1 MSALD
6 RYLDDLDSN
15 VDGDTL
21 LTRFL
26 EYTTDQGLE
35 LYAAQ
40 EEAIMEL
47 FVGNNV
53 ILNTPTGSGKSL
65 VALAA
70 HFRSV
75 ALGERSFYTAPIKAL
90 VSEKFFDL
98 CRVLGPHRVG
108 MMTGDATVNR
118 DAPVICCTA
127 EILANLA
134 LREGERADVDGVVM
148 DEFHYY
154 ADRDRGVA
162 WQIPLLTLPKARF
175 LLMSA
180 TLGETKKFEDAL
192 TELTGTPATLVKS
205 EERPVPL
212 DFSYSEET
220 LQNAVVELIE
230 EGKAPI
236 YVVHFAQRAAT
247 EQAQSFMSIDFLSKD
262 EKRSIKEELRDT
274 RFDTPFGKELKKFL
288 HHGVGVHHAGMLPR
302 YRRLVERLAQEGK
315 LRIICG
321 TDTLGVGVNVPIRT
335 VLFTKLCKYDG
346 ENTKV
351 LTVRDFKQ
359 IAGRAGRRGFDTL
372 GSVVAQA
379 PEHAIENKKL
389 RAKAGDDPKKL
400 RKIKMRQPPDR
411 GYAHW
416 DADTFVRLQDS
427 PPEPLRSRFRV
438 SNAMVLNLFER
449 EDNGCLA
456 LRSLIRASHESTK
469 AKYRHGREA
478 IAMIRSLR
486 DADVIE
492 LGGDGPR
499 VNEDFQSDFSL
510 NQALSLYVVE
520 AVDVLDTEDAAY
532 PLDVL
537 TLVEATLE
545 DPWAVLYRQ
554 TDTLKSR
561 ALASMKAEGMEYDER
576 MAELDK
582 IEYPKP
588 NAEFLYGTYEVFAER
603 HPWVGGDV
611 LRPKSIARDMY
622 ELGMSFV
629 EYVKE
634 YGLQRSE
641 GVLLRY
647 LTDAYKGFVQTVP
660 ESAKTEEL
668 YDVSDWLGLVVRSV
682 DAEPARRMGATT
694 VARGRRARS
703 DRTQRRRSGRHH
715 QRRAR
720 LHDHGAQLGLEGR
733 PSSRLQ
739 AVRSRG
745 RSAFRGRR
753 EERVVR
759 RAIRRGAR
767 ALLVR
772 IRRHRHRSGSPK
784 RWPTPNRPRRPRV
797 AGDPDSA
804 RSVGRPK
811 LAPALDREPRGEPA
825 SGATCDHADLRE
837 RLERLVVLE
846 RRFGEKL
853 LNILRQTDRLLVDA
867 ERPAK
872 LRGDEVADHRPPI
885 LDRQRLLATA
895 VGAAFYQGV
904 HRQACLLGE
913 ADDAAARPAD
923 QANVARPEV
932 AHVLDEHE
940 PSRRGGLLERV
951 DGSLRFDDAVRGSG
965 QPKRRR
971 VGELGRAVARDAR

>member
-1 MSALD
+1 MSGLD
-6 RYLDDLDSN
+6 HYLDDLDER

-26 EYTTDQGLE
+26 AYAKDQGLT
-35 LYAAQ
+35 LYPAQ
-40 EEAIMEL
+40 EEAVMEL

-98 CRVLGPHRVG
+98 CRVLGPRRVG

-134 LREGERADVDGVVM
+134 LREGERAKVDGVVM
-148 DEFHYY
+148 DEFHFY

-162 WQIPLLTLPKARF
+162 WQTPLLCLPQARF

-180 TLGETKKFEDAL
+180 TLGETRVFEEAL
-192 TELTGTPATLVKS
+192 TDLTGVPTVLVTS
-205 EERPVPL
+205 SERPVPL

-220 LQNAVVELIE
+220 LQNTVVELLE
-230 EGKAPI
+230 ADKAPI
-236 YVVHFAQRAAT
+236 YVVHFSQRAAT
-247 EQAQSFMSIDFLSKD
+247 EQAQSFMSIDFLTKD
-262 EKRSIKEELRDT
+262 DKVAIKEELRET

-346 ENTKV
+346 EKTKV

-389 RAKAGDDPKKL
+389 RAKATGDPKKL
-400 RKIKMRQPPDR
+400 RKLKMRQPPER

-416 DADTFVRLQDS
+416 DAETFARLQES
-427 PPEPLRSRFRV
+427 QPERLTSQFRV
-438 SNAMVLNLFER
+438 SNAMILNLFER
-449 EDNGCLA
+449 VDDGCRA
-456 LRSLIRASHESTK
+456 LRKLIRSSHEGPS
-469 AKYRHGREA
+469 AKRQHARNA
-478 IAMIRSLR
+478 ISMIRSLR
-486 DADVIE
+486 DAGVVE
-492 LGGDGPR
+492 LGPGRPR
-499 VNEDFQSDFSL
+499 VNEDFQLDFSL

-520 AVDVLDTEDAAY
+520 AVDVLDREDAGY

-545 DPWAVLYRQ
+545 DPSAVLYGQ
-554 TDTLKSR
+554 TDALKSR
-561 ALASMKAEGMEYDER
+561 AIAQMKAEGMEYDER

-588 NAEFLYGTYEVFAER
+588 NAEFLYATYEVFSER
-603 HPWVGGDV
+603 HPWVGNDV

-629 EYVKE
+629 EYIKE

-660 ESAKTEEL
+660 ESAKTDEL
-668 YDVSDWLGLVVRSV
+668 YDVSDWLGLTVRSV
-682 DAEPARRMGATT
+682 DASLLDEWEQLQSPREDGVAPVERDDDEAVDITRDERGFTT
-694 VARGRRARS
+694 MVRNAVWKIVRFLAFKQYDRAAEALS
-703 DRTQRRRSGRHH
+703 
-715 QRRAR
+715 
-720 LHDHGAQLGLEGR
+720 EG
-733 PSSRLQ
+733 SE
-739 AVRSRG
+739 G
-745 RSAFRGRR
+745 N
-753 EERVVR
+753 E
-759 RAIRRGAR
+759 
-767 ALLVR
+767 
-772 IRRHRHRSGSPK
+772 
-784 RWPTPNRPRRPRV
+784 W
-797 AGDPDSA
+797 
-804 RSVGRPK
+804 
-811 LAPALDREPRGEPA
+811 
-825 SGATCDHADLRE
+825 
-837 RLERLVVLE
+837 
-846 RRFGEKL
+846 
-853 LNILRQTDRLLVDA
+853 DA
-867 ERPAK
+867 ERLSNALTRYWAEYDAIQIGPDARNSAQLK
-872 LRGDEVADHRPPI
+872 IERSESEWTLTQI
-885 LDRQRLLATA
+885 LLD
-895 VGAAFYQGV
+895 
-904 HRQACLLGE
+904 
-913 ADDAAARPAD
+913 P
-923 QANVARPEV
+923 
-932 AHVLDEHE
+932 DEH
-940 PSRRGGLLERV
+940 RGWHMRIRV
-951 DGSLRFDDAVRGSG
+951 DL
-965 QPKRRR
+965 
-971 VGELGRAVARDAR
+971 VASRSAGVPVIALLSIGD

>member
-1 MSALD
+1 MSGLD
-6 RYLDDLDSN
+6 RYLDDLGAT

-26 EYTTDQGLE
+26 DYASDRGLE

-40 EEAIMEL
+40 EEAIMEI

-98 CRVLGPHRVG
+98 CRALGPERVG
-108 MMTGDATVNR
+108 MMTGDAAVNR

-127 EILANLA
+127 EILANIA
-134 LREGERADVDGVVM
+134 LREGERAAVDGIVM

-162 WQIPLLTLPKARF
+162 WQVPLLTLPRARF

-180 TLGETKKFEDAL
+180 TLGDTRRFEDAL
-192 TELTGTPATLVKS
+192 TELTGAPTTLVQS

-220 LQNAVVELIE
+220 LQTAVVHLIE
-230 EGKAPI
+230 EEKAPV

-262 EKRSIKEELRDT
+262 EKRALKTELSGT
-274 RFDTPFGKELKKFL
+274 RFDTPFGKELRKFL
-288 HHGVGVHHAGMLPR
+288 HHGIGVHHAGMLPR

-351 LTVRDFKQ
+351 LSVRDFKQ

-379 PEHAIENKKL
+379 PEHVIENNKL
-389 RAKAGDDPKKL
+389 RAKAGDDAKKL
-400 RKIKMRQPPDR
+400 RKLKLRQPPER

-416 DADTFVRLQDS
+416 DADTFRRLRES
-427 PPEPLRSRFRV
+427 PPEPLGSRFRV
-438 SNAMVLNLFER
+438 SNAMILNLFER
-449 EDNGCLA
+449 EEDGCLA
-456 LRSLIRASHESTK
+456 LRKLIRDSHEGPK
-469 AKYRHGREA
+469 AKRRHGREA
-478 IAMIRSLR
+478 ISMIRSLR
-486 DADVIE
+486 DAGVVE
-492 LGGDGPR
+492 LVPGGPR
-499 VNEDFQSDFSL
+499 VHEDFQSDFSL

-520 AVDVLDTEDAAY
+520 AVEVLDREDPTY

-561 ALASMKAEGMEYDER
+561 ALAAMKAEGMEYEER

-582 IEYPKP
+582 IEHPKP
-588 NAEFLYGTYEVFAER
+588 NADFLYGTYEVFAER
-603 HPWVGGDV
+603 HPWVGSDV

-660 ESAKTEEL
+660 ETAKTDEL
-668 YDVSDWLGLVVRSV
+668 YDVSDWLGLTVRSV
-682 DAEPARRMGATT
+682 DASLLDEWEALQSPEDEVIVPVEREPDET
-694 VARGRRARS
+694 VDITRDERGFTAMVRN
-703 DRTQRRRSGRHH
+703 
-715 QRRAR
+715 
-720 LHDHGAQLGLEGR
+720 
-733 PSSRLQ
+733 
-739 AVRSRG
+739 AVWK
-745 RSAFRGRR
+745 
-753 EERVVR
+753 VVR
-759 RAIRRGAR
+759 YLAFKQYDRAAE
-767 ALLVR
+767 ALAEA
-772 IRRHRHRSGSPK
+772 HERSY
-784 RWPTPNRPRRPRV
+784 W
-797 AGDPDSA
+797 SA
-804 RSVGRPK
+804 
-811 LAPALDREPRGEPA
+811 
-825 SGATCDHADLRE
+825 E
-837 RLERLVVLE
+837 RLEEAMAPYWAEYDAIDIGPDARSAAQLKIE
-846 RRFGEKL
+846 RG
-853 LNILRQTDRLLVDA
+853 A
-867 ERPAK
+867 ETWRITQI
-872 LRGDEVADHRPPI
+872 I
-885 LDRQRLLATA
+885 LDPNADRSWHMQLEVDLEASRSASQPVLTLKS
-895 VGAAFYQGV
+895 
-904 HRQACLLGE
+904 LG
-913 ADDAAARPAD
+913 D
-923 QANVARPEV
+923 
-932 AHVLDEHE
+932 
-940 PSRRGGLLERV
+940 
-951 DGSLRFDDAVRGSG
+951 
-965 QPKRRR
+965 
-971 VGELGRAVARDAR
+971 

>member
-1 MSALD
+1 MSPLGWV
-6 RYLDDLDSN
+6 LDDLDEQ

-21 LTRFL
+21 LERFL
-26 EYTTDQGLE
+26 DYTSDRGLE
-35 LYAAQ
+35 LYTAQ

-98 CRVLGPHRVG
+98 CRVLGAERVG

-127 EILANLA
+127 EILSNLA
-134 LREGERADVDGVVM
+134 LREGSHADVQGVVM

-154 ADRDRGVA
+154 ADRDRGIA
-162 WQIPLLTLPKARF
+162 WQIPLLTLPQARF

-180 TLGETKKFEDAL
+180 TLGETKAFENAL
-192 TELTGTPATLVKS
+192 TRLTGVSTTLVRS
-205 EERPVPL
+205 DERPVPL
-212 DFSYSEET
+212 DFTYSEET
-220 LQNAVVELIE
+220 LQHAVLDLIE
-230 EGKAPI
+230 EGKAPV

-247 EQAQSFMSIDFLSKD
+247 EQAQSFMSIDFLTKD
-262 EKRSIKEELRDT
+262 EKRVLKDELGGV

-288 HHGVGVHHAGMLPR
+288 HHGLGVHHAGMLPR

-346 ENTKV
+346 EKTKV

-359 IAGRAGRRGFDTL
+359 IAGRAGRRGYDSR

-379 PEHAIENKKL
+379 PEHVIENKKL
-389 RAKAGDDPKKL
+389 RMKAGDDPKKL
-400 RKIKMRQPPDR
+400 RKLKLRQAPER

-416 DADTFVRLQDS
+416 DEETFERLKAS
-427 PPEPLRSRFRV
+427 SPEPLPSSFRV
-438 SNAMVLNLFER
+438 SNALVLNLFER
-449 EDNGCLA
+449 EEDGCQA
-456 LRSLIRASHESTK
+456 LRALIRESHESRK
-469 AKYRHGREA
+469 AKYRHARDA
-478 IAMIRSLR
+478 IARIRSLR
-486 DADVIE
+486 DAGVVE
-492 LGGDGPR
+492 LDGNGPR

-520 AVDVLDTEDAAY
+520 AVEVLDPDDSAY

-554 TDTLKSR
+554 TDTLKGR
-561 ALASMKAEGMEYDER
+561 AVAAMKAEGLDYDER

-582 IEYPKP
+582 IEHPKP

-603 HPWVGGDV
+603 HPWVGSDV
-611 LRPKSIARDMY
+611 LRPKSIARDMF

-660 ESAKTEEL
+660 EAAKTDEL

-682 DAEPARRMGATT
+682 DASLLDEWEQLQSRPTKLSTHAN
-694 VARGRRARS
+694 ARS
-703 DRTQRRRSGRHH
+703 TTRWTSRKTHEGSPRWCATRSG
-715 QRRAR
+715 
-720 LHDHGAQLGLEGR
+720 
-733 PSSRLQ
+733 
-739 AVRSRG
+739 
-745 RSAFRGRR
+745 
-753 EERVVR
+753 
-759 RAIRRGAR
+759 
-767 ALLVR
+767 
-772 IRRHRHRSGSPK
+772 
-784 RWPTPNRPRRPRV
+784 
-797 AGDPDSA
+797 
-804 RSVGRPK
+804 
-811 LAPALDREPRGEPA
+811 A
-825 SGATCDHADLRE
+825 S
-837 RLERLVVLE
+837 
-846 RRFGEKL
+846 F
-853 LNILRQTDRLLVDA
+853 
-867 ERPAK
+867 
-872 LRGDEVADHRPPI
+872 
-885 LDRQRLLATA
+885 
-895 VGAAFYQGV
+895 
-904 HRQACLLGE
+904 
-913 ADDAAARPAD
+913 
-923 QANVARPEV
+923 
-932 AHVLDEHE
+932 
-940 PSRRGGLLERV
+940 
-951 DGSLRFDDAVRGSG
+951 GSLRSNTTSAPPR
-965 QPKRRR
+965 P
-971 VGELGRAVARDAR
+971 

>member
-6 RYLDDLDSN
+6 RYLDDLDQN

-26 EYTTDQGLE
+26 EYTGDQGLE
-35 LYAAQ
+35 LYPAQ
-40 EEAIMEL
+40 EEAVMEL

-53 ILNTPTGSGKSL
+53 VLNTPTGSGKSL

-70 HFRSV
+70 HFRSI

-98 CRVLGPHRVG
+98 CRVLGPQRVG

-118 DAPVICCTA
+118 EAPVICCTA

-134 LREGERADVDGVVM
+134 LREGKRAEVDGVVM

-162 WQIPLLTLPKARF
+162 WQIPLLTLPQARF

-180 TLGETKKFEDAL
+180 TLGETRVFEEAISD
-192 TELTGTPATLVKS
+192 LTGVPATLVKS
-205 EERPVPL
+205 TDRPVPL
-212 DFSYSEET
+212 DFSYSEES
-220 LQNAVVELIE
+220 LHNAVLTLLED
-230 EGKAPI
+230 GKAPI

-262 EKRSIKEELRDT
+262 EKKAVKEELSGT

-288 HHGVGVHHAGMLPR
+288 HHGIGVHHAGMLPR

-389 RAKAGDDPKKL
+389 RAKAGGDAKKL
-400 RKIKMRQPPDR
+400 RKLKTRQPPER

-416 DADTFVRLQDS
+416 DADTFTRLQDS
-427 PPEPLRSRFRV
+427 PPEPLISRFRV
-438 SNAMVLNLFER
+438 SSAMILNLFER

-456 LRSLIRASHESTK
+456 LRKLIRSSHEGPG
-469 AKYRHGREA
+469 AKRQHARSA

-486 DADVIE
+486 DAGVVEFGSDR
-492 LGGDGPR
+492 PR
-499 VNEDFQSDFSL
+499 VHEDFQSDFSL

-520 AVDVLDTEDAAY
+520 AVEVLDPDDAAY

-554 TDTLKSR
+554 TDALKSR
-561 ALASMKAEGMEYDER
+561 ALAAMKAEGMEYDER
-576 MAELDK
+576 MAELEK
-582 IEYPKP
+582 IDYPKP
-588 NAEFLYGTYEVFAER
+588 NAEFLYGTYEVFSER
-603 HPWVGGDV
+603 HPWVGNDV

-660 ESAKTEEL
+660 ESAKTDEL
-668 YDVSDWLGLVVRSV
+668 YDVSDWLGLTVRSV
-682 DAEPARRMGATT
+682 DASLLDEWEQLQSPGEDLVAPSEHDDDQTVDITKDVRGFTTMVRNAVWKIVRFLAFKQYDRAAEALSEVAEDNDWNADRFAEALRRYWAEYDAIQIGPD
-694 VARGRRARS
+694 ARS
-703 DRTQRRRSGRHH
+703 S
-715 QRRAR
+715 
-720 LHDHGAQLGLEGR
+720 AQLKIE
-733 PSSRLQ
+733 
-739 AVRSRG
+739 
-745 RSAFRGRR
+745 RR
-753 EERVVR
+753 DDEWDLTQ
-759 RAIRRGAR
+759 I
-767 ALLVR
+767 LL
-772 IRRHRHRSGSPK
+772 
-784 RWPTPNRPRRPRV
+784 
-797 AGDPDSA
+797 DPD
-804 RSVGRPK
+804 
-811 LAPALDREPRGEPA
+811 
-825 SGATCDHADLRE
+825 
-837 RLERLVVLE
+837 
-846 RRFGEKL
+846 
-853 LNILRQTDRLLVDA
+853 
-867 ERPAK
+867 
-872 LRGDEVADHRPPI
+872 DHRGWHMQFKI
-885 LDRQRLLATA
+885 DLLASRNA
-895 VGAAFYQGV
+895 SA
-904 HRQACLLGE
+904 
-913 ADDAAARPAD
+913 P
-923 QANVARPEV
+923 
-932 AHVLDEHE
+932 VLKLQLITD
-940 PSRRGGLLERV
+940 
-951 DGSLRFDDAVRGSG
+951 
-965 QPKRRR
+965 
-971 VGELGRAVARDAR
+971 

>member
-6 RYLDDLDSN
+6 RYLDDLDES

-26 EYTTDQGLE
+26 DYTSDQGLE
-35 LYAAQ
+35 LYPAQ
-40 EEAIMEL
+40 EEAVMEL

-70 HFRSV
+70 HFRSI

-98 CRVLGPHRVG
+98 CRVLGPQRVG

-134 LREGERADVDGVVM
+134 LREGDRAEVDGVVM

-162 WQIPLLTLPKARF
+162 WQTPLLTLPQARF

-180 TLGETKKFEDAL
+180 TLGETRVFEEAI
-192 TELTGTPATLVKS
+192 TELTGVPTMLVKS
-205 EERPVPL
+205 TDRPVPL
-212 DFSYSEET
+212 DFSYSEEN
-220 LQNAVVELIE
+220 LQNAVVGLLED
-230 EGKAPI
+230 GKAPI

-247 EQAQSFMSIDFLSKD
+247 EQAQSFMSIDFLSKE
-262 EKRSIKEELRDT
+262 EKGAVKAELSTT

-288 HHGVGVHHAGMLPR
+288 HHGIGVHHAGMLPR

-359 IAGRAGRRGFDTL
+359 IAGRAGRRGFDTH

-379 PEHAIENKKL
+379 PEHAIENNKL
-389 RAKAGDDPKKL
+389 RAKAAGDPKKL
-400 RKIKMRQPPDR
+400 RKIKTRQPPER
-411 GYAHW
+411 GYVHW
-416 DADTFVRLQDS
+416 DADTFTRLQES
-427 PPEPLRSRFRV
+427 QPEPLVSRFRV
-438 SNAMVLNLFER
+438 SNAMILNLFER

-456 LRSLIRASHESTK
+456 LRKLIRSSHEGPT
-469 AKYRHGREA
+469 AKRQHARHA

-486 DADVIE
+486 DAGVIE
-492 LGGDGPR
+492 LGPDGAR
-499 VNEDFQSDFSL
+499 VNEAFQSDFSL

-520 AVDVLDTEDAAY
+520 AVDVLDPEDAAY

-545 DPWAVLYRQ
+545 QPWAVLYGQ
-554 TDTLKSR
+554 TNTLKSR
-561 ALASMKAEGMEYDER
+561 AVAAMKAEGMDYDER
-576 MAELDK
+576 MAELEK
-582 IEYPKP
+582 IDYPKP
-588 NAEFLYGTYEVFAER
+588 NAEFLYGTYDLFSER
-603 HPWVGGDV
+603 HPWVGNDV

-622 ELGMSFV
+622 ELGMNFV

-660 ESAKTEEL
+660 ESAKTDEL
-668 YDVSDWLGLVVRSV
+668 YDVSDWLGLTVRSV
-682 DAEPARRMGATT
+682 DASLLDEWEQLQAPDDDVVVPVERHDDETVDITKDVRGFTTMVRNAVWKVVRFVAFKQYDRAAEALSEASEANEWDYARFKEALAPYWAEYDAIQIGPD
-694 VARGRRARS
+694 ARS
-703 DRTQRRRSGRHH
+703 S
-715 QRRAR
+715 
-720 LHDHGAQLGLEGR
+720 AQLQIE
-733 PSSRLQ
+733 Q
-739 AVRSRG
+739 
-745 RSAFRGRR
+745 R
-753 EERVVR
+753 ESEWTLTQT
-759 RAIRRGAR
+759 
-767 ALLVR
+767 LLDPEN
-772 IRRHRHRSGSPK
+772 HRSWQMKFQIDLEAS
-784 RWPTPNRPRRPRV
+784 RN
-797 AGDPDSA
+797 AGVP
-804 RSVGRPK
+804 VIT
-811 LAPALDREPRGEPA
+811 L
-825 SGATCDHADLRE
+825 
-837 RLERLVVLE
+837 
-846 RRFGEKL
+846 
-853 LNILRQTDRLLVDA
+853 QTI
-867 ERPAK
+867 
-872 LRGDEVADHRPPI
+872 G
-885 LDRQRLLATA
+885 
-895 VGAAFYQGV
+895 
-904 HRQACLLGE
+904 
-913 ADDAAARPAD
+913 
-923 QANVARPEV
+923 N
-932 AHVLDEHE
+932 
-940 PSRRGGLLERV
+940 
-951 DGSLRFDDAVRGSG
+951 
-965 QPKRRR
+965 
-971 VGELGRAVARDAR
+971 

>member
-1 MSALD
+1 MSTLG
-6 RYLDDLDSN
+6 RYLDELGEK

-26 EYTTDQGLE
+26 EYVSDQGLE
-35 LYAAQ
+35 LYPAQ
-40 EEAIMEL
+40 EEAVMEL

-70 HFRSV
+70 HFRSI

-98 CRVLGPHRVG
+98 CRVLGPKRVG

-134 LREGERADVDGVVM
+134 LREGERAEVDGVVM

-162 WQIPLLTLPKARF
+162 WQIPLLTLPQARF

-180 TLGETKKFEDAL
+180 TLGETQMFEEAL
-192 TELTGTPATLVKS
+192 TELTGVSTTLVKS
-205 EERPVPL
+205 TDRPVPL
-212 DFSYSEET
+212 DFSYSEDT
-220 LQNAVVELIE
+220 LQATVLELLE
-230 EGKAPI
+230 AEKAPI
-236 YVVHFAQRAAT
+236 YIVHFAQRAAT

-262 EKRSIKEELRDT
+262 EKSDLKAELSGT

-288 HHGVGVHHAGMLPR
+288 HHGIGVHHAGMLPR

-346 ENTKV
+346 EKTKV

-389 RAKAGDDPKKL
+389 RAKAGGDPKKL
-400 RKIKMRQPPDR
+400 RKLKMRQPPER

-416 DADTFVRLQDS
+416 DAETFTRLQES
-427 PPEPLRSRFRV
+427 PPEPLRSRFQV
-438 SNAMVLNLFER
+438 SNAMILNLFER
-449 EDNGCLA
+449 EDDGCLA
-456 LRSLIRASHESTK
+456 LRKLIRSSHEGPT
-469 AKYRHGREA
+469 AKRNHARQA

-486 DADVIE
+486 DAGVIS
-492 LGGDGPR
+492 LDADGPR

-520 AVDVLDTEDAAY
+520 AVDVLEPEDAAY

-545 DPWAVLYRQ
+545 DPHAVLYHQ

-561 ALASMKAEGMEYDER
+561 AISAMKAEGMEYEER

-588 NAEFLYGTYEVFAER
+588 NAEFLYATYEIFSER

-660 ESAKTEEL
+660 ESAKTDEL
-668 YDVSDWLGLVVRSV
+668 YDVSDWLGLTVRSV
-682 DAEPARRMGATT
+682 DASLLDEWEQLQAPDEAALEAAQQEPDEPVDVTKDQRGFTT
-694 VARGRRARS
+694 MVRNAVWKIVRFIAFKQYERAAEALSEASESSEWTAERFAEALAPYWSEYDAIQIGPDARS
-703 DRTQRRRSGRHH
+703 SAQVQIERSDAEWKITQ
-715 QRRAR
+715 
-720 LHDHGAQLGLEGR
+720 
-733 PSSRLQ
+733 
-739 AVRSRG
+739 
-745 RSAFRGRR
+745 
-753 EERVVR
+753 
-759 RAIRRGAR
+759 I
-767 ALLVR
+767 LLDPDE
-772 IRRHRHRSGSPK
+772 HRSWHM
-784 RWPTPNRPRRPRV
+784 RFRV
-797 AGDPDSA
+797 D
-804 RSVGRPK
+804 
-811 LAPALDREPRGEPA
+811 LAASRE
-825 SGATCDHADLRE
+825 
-837 RLERLVVLE
+837 
-846 RRFGEKL
+846 
-853 LNILRQTDRLLVDA
+853 
-867 ERPAK
+867 
-872 LRGDEVADHRPPI
+872 
-885 LDRQRLLATA
+885 
-895 VGAAFYQGV
+895 
-904 HRQACLLGE
+904 
-913 ADDAAARPAD
+913 AAAP
-923 QANVARPEV
+923 
-932 AHVLDEHE
+932 VLT
-940 PSRRGGLLERV
+940 LEYI
-951 DGSLRFDDAVRGSG
+951 GT
-965 QPKRRR
+965 
-971 VGELGRAVARDAR
+971 

>member
-1 MSALD
+1 MEDVLD
-6 RYLDDLDSN
+6 RYLDDLGSE
-15 VDGDTL
+15 VDGDVL
-21 LTRFL
+21 LERFL
-26 EYTTDQGLE
+26 EYTSDQGLD

-98 CRVLGPHRVG
+98 CRVLGAERVG

-127 EILANLA
+127 EILSNLA
-134 LREGERADVDGVVM
+134 LREGDRADVQSVVM

-154 ADRDRGVA
+154 ADRDRGIA
-162 WQIPLLTLPKARF
+162 WQIPLLTLPQARF

-180 TLGETKKFEDAL
+180 TLGETQPFEDAV
-192 TELTGTPATLVKS
+192 TQLTGVTTTLVKS
-205 EERPVPL
+205 DERPVPL
-212 DFSYSEET
+212 DFAYSEET
-220 LQNAVVELIE
+220 LQHAVLDLIE

-247 EQAQSFMSIDFLSKD
+247 EQAQSFMSIDFLSKE
-262 EKRSIKEELRDT
+262 EKRAIKDELSGV

-288 HHGVGVHHAGMLPR
+288 HHGLGVHHAGMLPR
-302 YRRLVERLAQEGK
+302 YRRLVERLAQDGK
-315 LRIICG
+315 LQIICG

-346 ENTKV
+346 EQTKV

-379 PEHAIENKKL
+379 PEHVIENKKL
-389 RAKAGDDPKKL
+389 RMKAGDDPKKL
-400 RKIKMRQPPDR
+400 RKLKMRQPPER

-416 DADTFVRLQDS
+416 DEETFNRLQAS
-427 PPEPLRSRFRV
+427 PPERLQSSFGV
-438 SNAMVLNLFER
+438 SNALVLNLFER
-449 EDNGCLA
+449 EDDGCRA
-456 LRSLIRASHESTK
+456 LRTLIRDSHESRK
-469 AKYRHGREA
+469 AKYKHAREA
-478 IAMIRSLR
+478 ISRIRSLR
-486 DADVIE
+486 DAGVIE
-492 LGGDGPR
+492 LDGDGPR

-510 NQALSLYVVE
+510 NHALSLYVVE
-520 AVDVLDTEDAAY
+520 AVDVLDREDAAY

-554 TDTLKSR
+554 TDTLKGR
-561 ALASMKAEGMEYDER
+561 AVAAMKAEGLDYDER
-576 MAELDK
+576 MAELEK

-603 HPWVGGDV
+603 HPWVGADV

-660 ESAKTEEL
+660 EAAKTDTL

-682 DAEPARRMGATT
+682 DASLLDEWE
-694 VARGRRARS
+694 
-703 DRTQRRRSGRHH
+703 Q
-715 QRRAR
+715 
-720 LHDHGAQLGLEGR
+720 
-733 PSSRLQ
+733 LQ
-739 AVRSRG
+739 APED
-745 RSAFRGRR
+745 A
-753 EERVVR
+753 
-759 RAIRRGAR
+759 
-767 ALLVR
+767 ALE
-772 IRRHRHRSGSPK
+772 I
-784 RWPTPNRPRRPRV
+784 
-797 AGDPDSA
+797 
-804 RSVGRPK
+804 
-811 LAPALDREPRGEPA
+811 
-825 SGATCDHADLRE
+825 
-837 RLERLVVLE
+837 
-846 RRFGEKL
+846 
-853 LNILRQTDRLLVDA
+853 A
-867 ERPAK
+867 ERPADEPVDVTK
-872 LRGDEVADHRPPI
+872 DERGFTTMVRNAMWRVVRQ
-885 LDRQRLLATA
+885 LAFKQYDR
-895 VGAAFYQGV
+895 
-904 HRQACLLGE
+904 
-913 ADDAAARPAD
+913 AAAALSESGDDSWSAERLSETLAPYWAEYD
-923 QANVARPEV
+923 ALDIGPDARSAAQVQIERGSETWTARQILLDPEG
-932 AHVLDEHE
+932 H
-940 PSRRGGLLERV
+940 RGFR
-951 DGSLRFDDAVRGSG
+951 LRFEVDLAAS
-965 QPKRRR
+965 
-971 VGELGRAVARDAR
+971 RDASEPRLTLVEVER

>member
-6 RYLDDLDSN
+6 RYLDDLDED

-26 EYTTDQGLE
+26 EYTSDQGLE

-53 ILNTPTGSGKSL
+53 VLNTPTGSGKSL

-98 CRVLGPHRVG
+98 CKVLGPQRVG

-162 WQIPLLTLPKARF
+162 WQIPLLTLPRARF

-180 TLGETKKFEDAL
+180 TLGDTKKFEDAL
-192 TELTGTPATLVKS
+192 TDLTGAPTTLVKS

-220 LQNAVVELIE
+220 LQNAVVDLIE
-230 EGKAPI
+230 DGKAPI

-262 EKRSIKEELRDT
+262 EKRVIKGELSGT

-288 HHGVGVHHAGMLPR
+288 HHGIGVHHAGMLPR

-346 ENTKV
+346 EKTKV
-351 LTVRDFKQ
+351 LSVRDFKQ

-389 RAKAGDDPKKL
+389 RMKAGDDPKKL
-400 RKIKMRQPPDR
+400 RKLKMRQPPER

-416 DADTFVRLQDS
+416 DADTFTRLQES
-427 PPEPLRSRFRV
+427 PPEPLGSRFSV
-438 SNAMVLNLFER
+438 SSAMILNLFER

-456 LRSLIRASHESTK
+456 LRKLIRDSHESRK
-469 AKYRHGREA
+469 AKYRYGREA

-486 DADVIE
+486 DAGVIE
-492 LGGDGPR
+492 LDGVGPR

-520 AVDVLDTEDAAY
+520 AVEVLDPDDPAY

-554 TDTLKSR
+554 TDALKSR
-561 ALASMKAEGMEYDER
+561 ALAAMKAEGLEYDER

-588 NAEFLYGTYEVFAER
+588 NADFLYGTYEVFAER
-603 HPWVGGDV
+603 HPWVGSDV

-660 ESAKTEEL
+660 ESAKTDEL

-682 DAEPARRMGATT
+682 DASLLDEWEQLQSPEDEITELVEPKEDEAVDITKDERGFTT
-694 VARGRRARS
+694 MVRNAVWKIVRYLAFRQYDRAADALAEASAENEWTAERFAETLAPYWAEYDAIDIGPEARS
-703 DRTQRRRSGRHH
+703 ASQLQIERGPDTWQLTQ
-715 QRRAR
+715 
-720 LHDHGAQLGLEGR
+720 
-733 PSSRLQ
+733 
-739 AVRSRG
+739 
-745 RSAFRGRR
+745 
-753 EERVVR
+753 
-759 RAIRRGAR
+759 I
-767 ALLVR
+767 
-772 IRRHRHRSGSPK
+772 
-784 RWPTPNRPRRPRV
+784 
-797 AGDPDSA
+797 
-804 RSVGRPK
+804 
-811 LAPALDREPRGEPA
+811 
-825 SGATCDHADLRE
+825 
-837 RLERLVVLE
+837 
-846 RRFGEKL
+846 
-853 LNILRQTDRLLVDA
+853 
-867 ERPAK
+867 
-872 LRGDEVADHRPPI
+872 I
-885 LDRQRLLATA
+885 LDPNGDRGWHMRFTVDLDASREAAQPVLTLFRL
-895 VGAAFYQGV
+895 G
-904 HRQACLLGE
+904 
-913 ADDAAARPAD
+913 D
-923 QANVARPEV
+923 
-932 AHVLDEHE
+932 
-940 PSRRGGLLERV
+940 
-951 DGSLRFDDAVRGSG
+951 
-965 QPKRRR
+965 
-971 VGELGRAVARDAR
+971 

>member
-1 MSALD
+1 MSVLD
-6 RYLDDLDSN
+6 HYLDDLGECMDA
-15 VDGDTL
+15 DML

-26 EYTTDQGLE
+26 EYTSDQGLE
-35 LYAAQ
+35 LYPAQ
-40 EEAIMEL
+40 EEAVMEL
-47 FVGNNV
+47 FMGNNV

-98 CRVLGPHRVG
+98 CRVLGPQRVG

-127 EILANLA
+127 EILSNLA
-134 LREGERADVDGVVM
+134 LREGERAEVDGVVM

-162 WQIPLLTLPKARF
+162 WQIPLLTLPQARF

-180 TLGETKKFEDAL
+180 TLGETRVFEDAI
-192 TELTGTPATLVKS
+192 TELTGVQTTLVKS
-205 EERPVPL
+205 SDRPVPL

-220 LQNAVVELIE
+220 LHNAVVDLLEQ
-230 EGKAPI
+230 GKAPI

-262 EKRSIKEELRDT
+262 EKKAVKEELSGT

-288 HHGVGVHHAGMLPR
+288 HHGIGVHHAGMLPR

-346 ENTKV
+346 EKTKV
-351 LTVRDFKQ
+351 LSVRDFKQ

-389 RAKAGDDPKKL
+389 RAKAGGDAKKL
-400 RKIKMRQPPDR
+400 RKLKAKQAPER

-416 DADTFVRLQDS
+416 DADTFTRLQES
-427 PPEPLRSRFRV
+427 SPEPLRSQFRV
-438 SNAMVLNLFER
+438 SNAMILNLFER

-456 LRSLIRASHESTK
+456 LRKLIRSSHEGPG
-469 AKYRHGREA
+469 AKRQHARQA

-486 DADVIE
+486 DAGVIE
-492 LGGDGPR
+492 LDANGPR

-520 AVDVLDTEDAAY
+520 AVDVLDPESAAY

-561 ALASMKAEGMEYDER
+561 ALAAMKAEGMEYDER

-588 NAEFLYGTYEVFAER
+588 NAEFLYGTYEVFSEH
-603 HPWVGGDV
+603 HPWVGNDV

-647 LTDAYKGFVQTVP
+647 LTNAYKGFVQTVP
-660 ESAKTEEL
+660 ESAKTDEL
-668 YDVSDWLGLVVRSV
+668 YDLSDWLGLTVRSV
-682 DAEPARRMGATT
+682 DASLLDEWEQLQAPDEEVVVPVKRDDDLAVDITRDERGFTTMVRNAVWKVVRFLAFKQYERAAEALSEVGDGSEWNAKRFTEALAPYWEEYDAIRIGPDARSNAQLKIE
-694 VARGRRARS
+694 RRA
-703 DRTQRRRSGRHH
+703 
-715 QRRAR
+715 
-720 LHDHGAQLGLEGR
+720 
-733 PSSRLQ
+733 
-739 AVRSRG
+739 
-745 RSAFRGRR
+745 
-753 EERVVR
+753 EEWEVSQ
-759 RAIRRGAR
+759 I
-767 ALLVR
+767 LLDPDE
-772 IRRHRHRSGSPK
+772 HRSWHM
-784 RWPTPNRPRRPRV
+784 RFRIDLV
-797 AGDPDSA
+797 ASREAG
-804 RSVGRPK
+804 
-811 LAPALDREPRGEPA
+811 LPAL
-825 SGATCDHADLRE
+825 T
-837 RLERLVVLE
+837 LES
-846 RRFGEKL
+846 
-853 LNILRQTDRLLVDA
+853 I
-867 ERPAK
+867 
-872 LRGDEVADHRPPI
+872 
-885 LDRQRLLATA
+885 
-895 VGAAFYQGV
+895 
-904 HRQACLLGE
+904 
-913 ADDAAARPAD
+913 
-923 QANVARPEV
+923 
-932 AHVLDEHE
+932 
-940 PSRRGGLLERV
+940 S
-951 DGSLRFDDAVRGSG
+951 S
-965 QPKRRR
+965 
-971 VGELGRAVARDAR
+971 

>member
-6 RYLDDLDSN
+6 RYLDDLAGS

-26 EYTTDQGLE
+26 DYTRDQGLE
-35 LYAAQ
+35 LYPAQ

-98 CRVLGPHRVG
+98 CRVLGPQRVG

-154 ADRDRGVA
+154 SDRDRGVA
-162 WQIPLLTLPKARF
+162 WQIPLLTLGRARF

-180 TLGETKKFEDAL
+180 TLGETKMFEDAL
-192 TELTGTPATLVKS
+192 TELTGAPTTLVKS

-220 LQNAVVELIE
+220 LQNAVVDLIE
-230 EGKAPI
+230 SGRAPI

-247 EQAQSFMSIDFLSKD
+247 EQAQSFMSIDFLSKE
-262 EKRSIKEELRDT
+262 EKRAIKEELSGT

-346 ENTKV
+346 EKTSV
-351 LTVRDFKQ
+351 LSIRDFKQ
-359 IAGRAGRRGFDTL
+359 IAGRAGRRGFDTR

-379 PEHAIENKKL
+379 PEHAIENRKL
-389 RAKAGDDPKKL
+389 RMKVGDDPKKL
-400 RKIKMRQPPDR
+400 RKLKMRQPPER

-416 DADTFVRLQDS
+416 DADTFTRLQES
-427 PPEPLRSRFRV
+427 PPEPLASRFHV

-449 EDNGCLA
+449 EDNGCVA
-456 LRSLIRASHESTK
+456 LRNLIRASHESTK

-486 DADVIE
+486 DAGVIE
-492 LGGDGPR
+492 LDRDRPR
-499 VNEDFQSDFSL
+499 VHEDFQLDFSL

-520 AVDVLDTEDAAY
+520 AVEVLDPDDASY

-561 ALASMKAEGMEYDER
+561 ALAAMKAEGVEYDER

-588 NAEFLYGTYEVFAER
+588 NAELLYGTYEVFAER
-603 HPWVGGDV
+603 HPWVGNDV

-660 ESAKTEEL
+660 EASKTDEL

-682 DAEPARRMGATT
+682 DASLLDEWEQLQSHEDDVVVPVEPKEDEVVDITRDERGFTT
-694 VARGRRARS
+694 MVRNAIWKIVRYLAFKQYDRAAEALAEVDESNAWSSERFAEALGPYWSEYDAIDIGPEARS
-703 DRTQRRRSGRHH
+703 
-715 QRRAR
+715 
-720 LHDHGAQLGLEGR
+720 GAQLQME
-733 PSSRLQ
+733 
-739 AVRSRG
+739 RG
-745 RSAFRGRR
+745 RSAWQ
-753 EERVVR
+753 VTQ
-759 RAIRRGAR
+759 I
-767 ALLVR
+767 LLDPNGD
-772 IRRHRHRSGSPK
+772 RS
-784 RWPTPNRPRRPRV
+784 WH
-797 AGDPDSA
+797 
-804 RSVGRPK
+804 
-811 LAPALDREPRGEPA
+811 L
-825 SGATCDHADLRE
+825 
-837 RLERLVVLE
+837 RLE
-846 RRFGEKL
+846 
-853 LNILRQTDRLLVDA
+853 VD
-867 ERPAK
+867 
-872 LRGDEVADHRPPI
+872 
-885 LDRQRLLATA
+885 LDA
-895 VGAAFYQGV
+895 
-904 HRQACLLGE
+904 
-913 ADDAAARPAD
+913 
-923 QANVARPEV
+923 
-932 AHVLDEHE
+932 
-940 PSRRGGLLERV
+940 SRE
-951 DGSLRFDDAVRGSG
+951 SG
-965 QPKRRR
+965 QPALRLRS
-971 VGELGRAVARDAR
+971 LGD

>member
-1 MSALD
+1 MSTLD
-6 RYLDDLDSN
+6 RYLDDLGEK

-26 EYTTDQGLE
+26 EYVSDQGLE
-35 LYAAQ
+35 LYPAQ
-40 EEAIMEL
+40 EEAVMEL

-70 HFRSV
+70 HFRSI

-98 CRVLGPHRVG
+98 CRVLGPQRVG

-127 EILANLA
+127 EILANMA
-134 LREGERADVDGVVM
+134 LREGERAEVDGVVM

-162 WQIPLLTLPKARF
+162 WQIPLLTLPQARF

-180 TLGETKKFEDAL
+180 TLGETQKFEEAL
-192 TELTGTPATLVKS
+192 TELTGVTTTLVKS
-205 EERPVPL
+205 TDRPVPL
-212 DFSYSEET
+212 DFSYSEDT
-220 LQNAVVELIE
+220 LQATVVELLE
-230 EGKAPI
+230 AEKAPI
-236 YVVHFAQRAAT
+236 YIVHFAQRAAT

-262 EKRSIKEELRDT
+262 EKRDLKEELSGT

-288 HHGVGVHHAGMLPR
+288 HHGIGVHHAGMLPR

-346 ENTKV
+346 VKTKV

-389 RAKAGDDPKKL
+389 RGKAGGDAKKL
-400 RKIKMRQPPDR
+400 RKLKMRQPPER

-416 DADTFVRLQDS
+416 DEETFTRLQES
-427 PPEPLRSRFRV
+427 PPEPLRSRFHV
-438 SNAMVLNLFER
+438 SNAMILNLFER

-456 LRSLIRASHESTK
+456 LRKLIRSSHEGPT
-469 AKYRHGREA
+469 AKRNHARQA

-486 DADVIE
+486 DAGVIS
-492 LGGDGPR
+492 LDADGPR

-520 AVDVLDTEDAAY
+520 AVDVLEPEDPAY

-545 DPWAVLYRQ
+545 DPHAVLYKQ

-561 ALASMKAEGMEYDER
+561 AIAAMKAEGMEYDER

-588 NAEFLYGTYEVFAER
+588 NAEFLYATYEVFSER

-660 ESAKTEEL
+660 ESAKTDEL
-668 YDVSDWLGLVVRSV
+668 YDVSDWLGLTVRSV
-682 DAEPARRMGATT
+682 DASLLDEWEQLQAPDEAALETAQHEQDQAVDITKDQRGFTT
-694 VARGRRARS
+694 MVRNAVWKIVRFMAFKQYERAAEALSEASESNEWTAERFAEALAPYWAEYDAIQIGPDARS
-703 DRTQRRRSGRHH
+703 SAQVQIERSDADWKLTQ
-715 QRRAR
+715 
-720 LHDHGAQLGLEGR
+720 
-733 PSSRLQ
+733 
-739 AVRSRG
+739 
-745 RSAFRGRR
+745 
-753 EERVVR
+753 
-759 RAIRRGAR
+759 I
-767 ALLVR
+767 LLDPDE
-772 IRRHRHRSGSPK
+772 HRSWHMK
-784 RWPTPNRPRRPRV
+784 FRV
-797 AGDPDSA
+797 D
-804 RSVGRPK
+804 
-811 LAPALDREPRGEPA
+811 LAASRE
-825 SGATCDHADLRE
+825 
-837 RLERLVVLE
+837 
-846 RRFGEKL
+846 
-853 LNILRQTDRLLVDA
+853 
-867 ERPAK
+867 
-872 LRGDEVADHRPPI
+872 
-885 LDRQRLLATA
+885 
-895 VGAAFYQGV
+895 
-904 HRQACLLGE
+904 
-913 ADDAAARPAD
+913 AAAP
-923 QANVARPEV
+923 Q
-932 AHVLDEHE
+932 LT
-940 PSRRGGLLERV
+940 LETL
-951 DGSLRFDDAVRGSG
+951 SI
-965 QPKRRR
+965 
-971 VGELGRAVARDAR
+971 

>member
-1 MSALD
+1 MGVLD
-6 RYLDDLDSN
+6 RYLDDLDER

-26 EYTTDQGLE
+26 EYTTDRGLE
-35 LYAAQ
+35 LYPAQ

-98 CRVLGPHRVG
+98 CRVLGPERVG

-162 WQIPLLTLPKARF
+162 WQIPLLTLPRARF

-180 TLGETKKFEDAL
+180 TLGDTTMFEDAL
-192 TELTGTPATLVKS
+192 TELTGAPTTLVKS

-220 LQNAVVELIE
+220 LQHAVVGLIE
-230 EGKAPI
+230 DGKAPI

-262 EKRSIKEELRDT
+262 DKRALKDELSGT

-288 HHGVGVHHAGMLPR
+288 HHGLGVHHAGMLPR

-315 LRIICG
+315 LQIICG

-346 ENTKV
+346 EKTRV
-351 LTVRDFKQ
+351 LSVRDFKQ

-379 PEHAIENKKL
+379 PEHEIENKKL
-389 RAKAGDDPKKL
+389 RMKAGDDSKKL
-400 RKIKMRQPPDR
+400 RKLKLRQPPER

-416 DADTFVRLQDS
+416 DQETFIRLRES
-427 PPEPLRSRFRV
+427 PPEPLTSQFHV
-438 SNAMVLNLFER
+438 SNAMILNLFER
-449 EDNGCLA
+449 EDDGCRA
-456 LRSLIRASHESTK
+456 LRKLIRDSHENPKS
-469 AKYRHGREA
+469 KYRHGREA

-486 DADVIE
+486 DAGVVE
-492 LGGDGPR
+492 LDRDGPR
-499 VNEDFQSDFSL
+499 VNEDFQLDFSL

-520 AVDVLDTEDAAY
+520 AVDVLDRDDPAY
-532 PLDVL
+532 PLELL

-561 ALASMKAEGMEYDER
+561 ALAEMKADGIEYDER
-576 MAELDK
+576 MAELEK

-588 NAEFLYGTYEVFAER
+588 NAEFLYATYDVFAAR
-603 HPWVGGDV
+603 HPWVGSDV

-660 ESAKTEEL
+660 ESAKTDEV

-682 DAEPARRMGATT
+682 DASLLDEWEQLQSPEDDIAEPSEPKEDQAIDITEDERGFTT
-694 VARGRRARS
+694 MVRNAVWKIVRYLAFKQYDRAAEALSEADQDDPWSADRFAEALEPYWAEYDAIDIGPDARS
-703 DRTQRRRSGRHH
+703 ARQLQIERDGEAWRLTQ
-715 QRRAR
+715 
-720 LHDHGAQLGLEGR
+720 
-733 PSSRLQ
+733 
-739 AVRSRG
+739 
-745 RSAFRGRR
+745 
-753 EERVVR
+753 
-759 RAIRRGAR
+759 I
-767 ALLVR
+767 LLD
-772 IRRHRHRSGSPK
+772 
-784 RWPTPNRPRRPRV
+784 PNRDRSWHMRFVVDLAASRAAAQPV
-797 AGDPDSA
+797 LTLL
-804 RSVGRPK
+804 SVG
-811 LAPALDREPRGEPA
+811 D
-825 SGATCDHADLRE
+825 
-837 RLERLVVLE
+837 
-846 RRFGEKL
+846 
-853 LNILRQTDRLLVDA
+853 
-867 ERPAK
+867 
-872 LRGDEVADHRPPI
+872 
-885 LDRQRLLATA
+885 
-895 VGAAFYQGV
+895 
-904 HRQACLLGE
+904 
-913 ADDAAARPAD
+913 
-923 QANVARPEV
+923 
-932 AHVLDEHE
+932 
-940 PSRRGGLLERV
+940 
-951 DGSLRFDDAVRGSG
+951 
-965 QPKRRR
+965 
-971 VGELGRAVARDAR
+971 

>member
-1 MSALD
+1 MSSLD
-6 RYLDDLDSN
+6 RYLDDLNAN
-15 VDGDTL
+15 VDGEAL

-26 EYTTDQGLE
+26 QYTSDRGLE
-35 LYAAQ
+35 LYPAQ
-40 EEAIMEL
+40 EEAVMEL

-53 ILNTPTGSGKSL
+53 ILSTPTGSGKSL

-75 ALGERSFYTAPIKAL
+75 ALGARSFYTAPIKAL

-98 CRVLGPHRVG
+98 CRVLGPQRVG

-134 LREGERADVDGVVM
+134 LREGERAGVDGIVM

-162 WQIPLLTLPKARF
+162 WQIPLLTLPQAQF

-180 TLGETKKFEDAL
+180 TLGETQVFEEAI
-192 TELTGTPATLVKS
+192 TELTGVPTTIVKS
-205 EERPVPL
+205 SDRPVPL
-212 DFSYSEET
+212 DFSYSEEP
-220 LQNAVVELIE
+220 LHKAVVDLLED
-230 EGKAPI
+230 GKAPI
-236 YVVHFAQRAAT
+236 YIVHFAQRAAT

-262 EKRSIKEELRDT
+262 EKTAMKDELRAT

-288 HHGVGVHHAGMLPR
+288 HHGIGVHHAGMLPR

-335 VLFTKLCKYDG
+335 VLFTQLCKYDG
-346 ENTKV
+346 EKTKV
-351 LTVRDFKQ
+351 LSVRDFKQ

-372 GSVVAQA
+372 GSIVAQA

-389 RAKAGDDPKKL
+389 RAKAAGDSKKL
-400 RKIKMRQPPDR
+400 RKLKMRQPPER

-416 DADTFVRLQDS
+416 DADTFTRLQQS
-427 PPEPLRSRFRV
+427 PPEPLTSQFRV
-438 SNAMVLNLFER
+438 SNAMILNLFER

-456 LRSLIRASHESTK
+456 LRKLIRSSHEGPT
-469 AKYRHGREA
+469 AKRQHARNA

-486 DADVIE
+486 DAGVVE
-492 LGGDGPR
+492 LRRDGPR
-499 VNEDFQSDFSL
+499 VNEAFQSDFSL

-520 AVDVLDTEDAAY
+520 AVEVLDREHADY

-545 DPWAVLYRQ
+545 QPWAVLYRQ

-561 ALASMKAEGMEYDER
+561 ALAGMKAEGMEYDER

-588 NAEFLYGTYEVFAER
+588 NAEFLYATYELFSER
-603 HPWVGGDV
+603 HPWVGNDV

-660 ESAKTEEL
+660 ESAKTDAL
-668 YDVSDWLGLVVRSV
+668 YDVSDWLGLTVRSV
-682 DAEPARRMGATT
+682 DASLLDEWEQLQSPDEEVLSSAKRDEDA
-694 VARGRRARS
+694 S
-703 DRTQRRRSGRHH
+703 FDITQ
-715 QRRAR
+715 
-720 LHDHGAQLGLEGR
+720 
-733 PSSRLQ
+733 
-739 AVRSRG
+739 
-745 RSAFRGRR
+745 
-753 EERVVR
+753 
-759 RAIRRGAR
+759 
-767 ALLVR
+767 
-772 IRRHRHRSGSPK
+772 
-784 RWPTPNRPRRPRV
+784 
-797 AGDPDSA
+797 
-804 RSVGRPK
+804 
-811 LAPALDREPRGEPA
+811 
-825 SGATCDHADLRE
+825 DLRGFTTMV
-837 RLERLVVLE
+837 RNAAWKIV
-846 RRFGEKL
+846 
-853 LNILRQTDRLLVDA
+853 
-867 ERPAK
+867 
-872 LRGDEVADHRPPI
+872 
-885 LDRQRLLATA
+885 RLLAFKQYERAAEALSEVSDANTWSA
-895 VGAAFYQGV
+895 EQFAEALAPYWAEYDAIQIGPDARSSAQLKIERSDGRWDLTQILLDPDAHRSWHMRFRINLGAS
-904 HRQACLLGE
+904 RE
-913 ADDAAARPAD
+913 A
-923 QANVARPEV
+923 
-932 AHVLDEHE
+932 
-940 PSRRGGLLERV
+940 
-951 DGSLRFDDAVRGSG
+951 G
-965 QPKRRR
+965 QP
-971 VGELGRAVARDAR
+971 VLTLLSLSD

>member
-6 RYLDDLDSN
+6 RYLDNLGEN

-26 EYTTDQGLE
+26 EYASEQGLE
-35 LYAAQ
+35 LYPAQ
-40 EEAIMEL
+40 EEALMEL

-53 ILNTPTGSGKSL
+53 VLNTPTGSGKSL

-98 CRVLGPHRVG
+98 CRVLGPQRVG

-127 EILANLA
+127 EILSNLA
-134 LREGERADVDGVVM
+134 LREGERAEVDGVVM

-162 WQIPLLTLPKARF
+162 WQIPLLALPQARF

-180 TLGETKKFEDAL
+180 TLGETKRFEEAITD
-192 TELTGTPATLVKS
+192 LTGVTTTLVKS
-205 EERPVPL
+205 TDRPVPL
-212 DFSYSEET
+212 DFTYSEDN
-220 LQNAVVELIE
+220 LQNAVVELLE
-230 EGKAPI
+230 AGKGPI

-262 EKRSIKEELRDT
+262 EKREIRAALSGT

-315 LRIICG
+315 LHIICG

-335 VLFTKLCKYDG
+335 VFFTKLCKYDG
-346 ENTKV
+346 EKTKV

-359 IAGRAGRRGFDTL
+359 IAGRAGRRGYDTL

-389 RAKAGDDPKKL
+389 RAKAGGDQKKL
-400 RKIKMRQPPDR
+400 RKLKMRQPPER

-416 DADTFVRLQDS
+416 DTETFTRLQDS

-438 SNAMVLNLFER
+438 SNAMILNLFER

-456 LRSLIRASHESTK
+456 LRQLIRQSHEGPKS
-469 AKYRHGREA
+469 KYNHARHA
-478 IAMIRSLR
+478 IALIRSLR
-486 DADVIE
+486 DAGVIDLSGE
-492 LGGDGPR
+492 APR
-499 VNEDFQSDFSL
+499 VNEDFQLDFSL

-520 AVDVLDTEDAAY
+520 AVDVLDKDDPGY

-537 TLVEATLE
+537 TFVEATLE

-554 TDTLKSR
+554 TDTLKGR
-561 ALASMKAEGMEYDER
+561 AVAAMKAEGIGYDER
-576 MAELDK
+576 MAELEK
-582 IEYPKP
+582 IDYPKP
-588 NAEFLYGTYEVFAER
+588 RADLLYATYEVFAEH
-603 HPWVGGDV
+603 HPWVGDDA

-660 ESAKTEEL
+660 ESAKTDEL
-668 YDVSDWLGLVVRSV
+668 YDVSDWLGLTVRSV
-682 DAEPARRMGATT
+682 DASLLDEWEQLQAPDDKVAIAAERDEDETVDITKDERGFTT
-694 VARGRRARS
+694 MVRNAAWQIVRFVAFKQYERAAEALSEVSEKNDWTAERFAEALTPYWAEYETIGIGPNARS
-703 DRTQRRRSGRHH
+703 SAQVKIERHESDWLLTQV
-715 QRRAR
+715 
-720 LHDHGAQLGLEGR
+720 LLDPEDHRGW
-733 PSSRLQ
+733 RLQ
-739 AVRSRG
+739 FEVNLEASR
-745 RSAFRGRR
+745 
-753 EERVVR
+753 E
-759 RAIRRGAR
+759 RGA
-767 ALLVR
+767 
-772 IRRHRHRSGSPK
+772 P
-784 RWPTPNRPRRPRV
+784 
-797 AGDPDSA
+797 
-804 RSVGRPK
+804 
-811 LAPALDREPRGEPA
+811 
-825 SGATCDHADLRE
+825 
-837 RLERLVVLE
+837 VLT
-846 RRFGEKL
+846 L
-853 LNILRQTDRLLVDA
+853 SSI
-867 ERPAK
+867 
-872 LRGDEVADHRPPI
+872 
-885 LDRQRLLATA
+885 
-895 VGAAFYQGV
+895 
-904 HRQACLLGE
+904 E
-913 ADDAAARPAD
+913 A
-923 QANVARPEV
+923 
-932 AHVLDEHE
+932 
-940 PSRRGGLLERV
+940 
-951 DGSLRFDDAVRGSG
+951 
-965 QPKRRR
+965 
-971 VGELGRAVARDAR
+971 

>member
-1 MSALD
+1 MSTLD
-6 RYLDDLDSN
+6 RYLDDLGEK

-26 EYTTDQGLE
+26 EYVGDQGLE
-35 LYAAQ
+35 LYPAQ
-40 EEAIMEL
+40 EEAVMEL

-70 HFRSV
+70 HFRSI

-98 CRVLGPHRVG
+98 CRVLGPQRVG

-127 EILANLA
+127 EILANMA
-134 LREGERADVDGVVM
+134 LREGERAEVDGVVM

-162 WQIPLLTLPKARF
+162 WQIPLLTLPQARF

-180 TLGETKKFEDAL
+180 TLGETQKFEEAL
-192 TELTGTPATLVKS
+192 TELTGVTTTLVKS
-205 EERPVPL
+205 TDRPVPL
-212 DFSYSEET
+212 DFSYSEDT
-220 LQNAVVELIE
+220 LQATVVELLE
-230 EGKAPI
+230 AEKAPI
-236 YVVHFAQRAAT
+236 YIVHFAQRAAT

-262 EKRSIKEELRDT
+262 EKRDLKEELGGT

-288 HHGVGVHHAGMLPR
+288 HHGIGVHHAGMLPR

-346 ENTKV
+346 VKTKV

-389 RAKAGDDPKKL
+389 RGKAGGDAKKL
-400 RKIKMRQPPDR
+400 RKLKMRQPPER

-416 DADTFVRLQDS
+416 DEETFTRLQES
-427 PPEPLRSRFRV
+427 PPEPLRSRFHV
-438 SNAMVLNLFER
+438 SNAMILNLFER

-456 LRSLIRASHESTK
+456 LRKLIRGSHEGPT
-469 AKYRHGREA
+469 AKRNHARQA

-486 DADVIE
+486 DAGVIS
-492 LGGDGPR
+492 LDADGPR

-520 AVDVLDTEDAAY
+520 AVDVLDPEDAAY

-545 DPWAVLYRQ
+545 DPHAVLYKQ

-561 ALASMKAEGMEYDER
+561 AIAAMKAEGMEYDER

-588 NAEFLYGTYEVFAER
+588 NAEFLYATYEVFSER

-660 ESAKTEEL
+660 ESAKTDEL
-668 YDVSDWLGLVVRSV
+668 YDVSDWLGLTVRSV
-682 DAEPARRMGATT
+682 DASLLDEWEQLQAPDQTALEAAEQEQDQAVDITKDQRGFTT
-694 VARGRRARS
+694 MVRNAVWKIVRFIAFKQYERAAEALSEASASNDWTAERFAEALAPYWAEYDAIQIGPDARS
-703 DRTQRRRSGRHH
+703 SAQVQIERSDADWKLTQ
-715 QRRAR
+715 
-720 LHDHGAQLGLEGR
+720 
-733 PSSRLQ
+733 
-739 AVRSRG
+739 
-745 RSAFRGRR
+745 
-753 EERVVR
+753 
-759 RAIRRGAR
+759 I
-767 ALLVR
+767 LLDPDE
-772 IRRHRHRSGSPK
+772 HRSWHM
-784 RWPTPNRPRRPRV
+784 RFRV
-797 AGDPDSA
+797 D
-804 RSVGRPK
+804 
-811 LAPALDREPRGEPA
+811 LAASRE
-825 SGATCDHADLRE
+825 
-837 RLERLVVLE
+837 
-846 RRFGEKL
+846 
-853 LNILRQTDRLLVDA
+853 
-867 ERPAK
+867 
-872 LRGDEVADHRPPI
+872 
-885 LDRQRLLATA
+885 
-895 VGAAFYQGV
+895 
-904 HRQACLLGE
+904 
-913 ADDAAARPAD
+913 AAAP
-923 QANVARPEV
+923 
-932 AHVLDEHE
+932 VLT
-940 PSRRGGLLERV
+940 LETL
-951 DGSLRFDDAVRGSG
+951 SI
-965 QPKRRR
+965 
-971 VGELGRAVARDAR
+971 

>member
-1 MSALD
+1 MSSLD
-6 RYLDDLDSN
+6 RYLDDLDAR
-15 VDGDTL
+15 VDGDAL

-26 EYTTDQGLE
+26 QYTRDQGLE
-35 LYAAQ
+35 LYPAQ
-40 EEAIMEL
+40 EEALMEL
-47 FVGNNV
+47 FVGNNL

-98 CRVLGPHRVG
+98 CRVLGPQRVG

-134 LREGERADVDGVVM
+134 LREGEHADVDGVVM

-162 WQIPLLTLPKARF
+162 WQIPLLTLPQARF

-180 TLGETKKFEDAL
+180 TLGETQLFEEAI
-192 TELTGTPATLVKS
+192 TELTKVPTTLVKS
-205 EERPVPL
+205 SDRPVPL
-212 DFSYSEET
+212 DFSYSEEPLHKT
-220 LQNAVVELIE
+220 VVDLLQ

-236 YVVHFAQRAAT
+236 YIVHFAQRAAT

-262 EKRSIKEELRDT
+262 EKKSVKEELSGT

-288 HHGVGVHHAGMLPR
+288 HHGIGVHHAGMLPR
-302 YRRLVERLAQEGK
+302 YRRLVERLAQEGT

-346 ENTKV
+346 EKTKV
-351 LTVRDFKQ
+351 LSVRDFKQ

-379 PEHAIENKKL
+379 PEHAIENQKL
-389 RAKAGDDPKKL
+389 RAKAAGDAKKL
-400 RKIKMRQPPDR
+400 RKLKMRQPPER

-416 DADTFVRLQDS
+416 DAETFTRLQVS
-427 PPEPLRSRFRV
+427 SPEPLTSQFRV
-438 SNAMVLNLFER
+438 SNAMILNLFER
-449 EDNGCLA
+449 QDNGCLA
-456 LRSLIRASHESTK
+456 LRKLIRSSHEGPS
-469 AKYRHGREA
+469 AKRQHARNA
-478 IAMIRSLR
+478 ISMIRSLR
-486 DADVIE
+486 DAGVIE
-492 LGGDGPR
+492 LGPDGAR
-499 VNEDFQSDFSL
+499 VHEDFQSDFSL

-520 AVDVLDTEDAAY
+520 AVDVLDREHADY

-545 DPWAVLYRQ
+545 QPWAVLYRQ

-561 ALASMKAEGMEYDER
+561 ALAEMKADGMEYDER

-588 NAEFLYGTYEVFAER
+588 NAEFLYATYDLFSER
-603 HPWVGGDV
+603 HPWVGNDV

-660 ESAKTEEL
+660 ETAKTEAL
-668 YDVSDWLGLVVRSV
+668 YDVSDWLGLTVRSV
-682 DAEPARRMGATT
+682 DASLLDEWEQLQSPEADLLASAKRDDDATVDITKDLRGFTTMVRNAAWKIVRFLAFKQYERAAEALSEVSDSNAWSAERFAEALAPYWVEYDAIQIGAD
-694 VARGRRARS
+694 ARS
-703 DRTQRRRSGRHH
+703 S
-715 QRRAR
+715 
-720 LHDHGAQLGLEGR
+720 AQLKVEQGQEHWDLT
-733 PSSRLQ
+733 Q
-739 AVRSRG
+739 
-745 RSAFRGRR
+745 
-753 EERVVR
+753 
-759 RAIRRGAR
+759 I
-767 ALLVR
+767 LLDPDA
-772 IRRHRHRSGSPK
+772 HRSWHMRFRIDLG
-784 RWPTPNRPRRPRV
+784 
-797 AGDPDSA
+797 
-804 RSVGRPK
+804 
-811 LAPALDREPRGEPA
+811 A
-825 SGATCDHADLRE
+825 S
-837 RLERLVVLE
+837 
-846 RRFGEKL
+846 
-853 LNILRQTDRLLVDA
+853 
-867 ERPAK
+867 
-872 LRGDEVADHRPPI
+872 
-885 LDRQRLLATA
+885 
-895 VGAAFYQGV
+895 
-904 HRQACLLGE
+904 RQA
-913 ADDAAARPAD
+913 
-923 QANVARPEV
+923 
-932 AHVLDEHE
+932 
-940 PSRRGGLLERV
+940 
-951 DGSLRFDDAVRGSG
+951 G
-965 QPKRRR
+965 QP
-971 VGELGRAVARDAR
+971 VLTLLSIGD

>member
-1 MSALD
+1 MSTLD
-6 RYLDDLDSN
+6 RCLDDLDQN

-26 EYTTDQGLE
+26 EYASAQGLE
-35 LYAAQ
+35 LYPAQ

-53 ILNTPTGSGKSL
+53 VLNTPTGSGKSL

-98 CRVLGPHRVG
+98 CRVLGPQRVG

-134 LREGERADVDGVVM
+134 LREGERAEVDGVVM

-162 WQIPLLTLPKARF
+162 WQIPLLTLPQARF

-180 TLGETKKFEDAL
+180 TLGETRKFEDAI
-192 TELTGTPATLVKS
+192 TELTGVTATLVKS
-205 EERPVPL
+205 ADRPVPL

-220 LQNAVVELIE
+220 LHNTVVNLLED
-230 EGKAPI
+230 GKAPI

-247 EQAQSFMSIDFLSKD
+247 EQAQSFMSIDFLSKE
-262 EKRSIKEELRDT
+262 EKKAVKEELSGT

-288 HHGVGVHHAGMLPR
+288 HHGIGVHHAGMLPR

-346 ENTKV
+346 EKTKV
-351 LTVRDFKQ
+351 LTARDFKQ

-389 RAKAGDDPKKL
+389 RAKAGGDSKKL
-400 RKIKMRQPPDR
+400 RKLKMRPPPDR

-416 DADTFVRLQDS
+416 DADTFTRLQDS
-427 PPEPLRSRFRV
+427 PPEPLGSRFRV
-438 SNAMVLNLFER
+438 SNAMILNLFER

-456 LRSLIRASHESTK
+456 LRKLIRSSHEGPT
-469 AKYRHGREA
+469 AKRQHGRNA

-486 DADVIE
+486 DAGVIE
-492 LGGDGPR
+492 LDQDGPR

-520 AVDVLDTEDAAY
+520 AVEVLEPEDAAY

-561 ALASMKAEGMEYDER
+561 ALAAMKVEGMGYDER

-582 IEYPKP
+582 IDYPKP
-588 NAEFLYGTYEVFAER
+588 NAEFLYGTYDVFSER
-603 HPWVGGDV
+603 HPWVGNDV

-660 ESAKTEEL
+660 ESAKTDEL
-668 YDVSDWLGLVVRSV
+668 YDVSDWLGLTVRSV
-682 DAEPARRMGATT
+682 DA
-694 VARGRRARS
+694 S
-703 DRTQRRRSGRHH
+703 
-715 QRRAR
+715 
-720 LHDHGAQLGLEGR
+720 L
-733 PSSRLQ
+733 
-739 AVRSRG
+739 
-745 RSAFRGRR
+745 
-753 EERVVR
+753 
-759 RAIRRGAR
+759 
-767 ALLVR
+767 
-772 IRRHRHRSGSPK
+772 
-784 RWPTPNRPRRPRV
+784 
-797 AGDPDSA
+797 
-804 RSVGRPK
+804 
-811 LAPALDREPRGEPA
+811 
-825 SGATCDHADLRE
+825 
-837 RLERLVVLE
+837 
-846 RRFGEKL
+846 
-853 LNILRQTDRLLVDA
+853 
-867 ERPAK
+867 
-872 LRGDEVADHRPPI
+872 
-885 LDRQRLLATA
+885 
-895 VGAAFYQGV
+895 
-904 HRQACLLGE
+904 
-913 ADDAAARPAD
+913 
-923 QANVARPEV
+923 
-932 AHVLDEHE
+932 LDEWE
-940 PSRRGGLLERV
+940 QLQSP
-951 DGSLRFDDAVRGSG
+951 
-965 QPKRRR
+965 
-971 VGELGRAVARDAR
+971 GEDFAAPVARDEDEAVDITKDERGFTTMVRNAVWKIVRFLAFKQYDRAAEALSDVSEANEWSGARFAETLEPYWAEYDALQIGPDARSSAQLKIERRPGEWDLTQILLDPDDHRSWHMRFQIDLPASREAGTPALTLLSIAH

>member
-1 MSALD
+1 MSSLD
-6 RYLDDLDSN
+6 RYLDDLPTN

-21 LTRFL
+21 LSRFL
-26 EYTTDQGLE
+26 QYVSEQGLE
-35 LYAAQ
+35 LYPAQ

-65 VALAA
+65 VALAS
-70 HFRSV
+70 HFRSI

-98 CRVLGPHRVG
+98 CRVLGPNRVG

-134 LREGERADVDGVVM
+134 LREGERADVDSVVM

-162 WQIPLLTLPKARF
+162 WQIPLLTLPQARF
-175 LLMSA
+175 VLMSA
-180 TLGETKKFEDAL
+180 TLGETQVFEDAI
-192 TELTGTPATLVKS
+192 TRLTGVTTTLVQS
-205 EERPVPL
+205 SDRPVPL
-212 DFSYSEET
+212 DFSYSEEP
-220 LQNAVVELIE
+220 LHRAVVDLLES
-230 EGKAPI
+230 GKAPI
-236 YVVHFAQRAAT
+236 YIVHFAQRAAT

-262 EKRSIKEELRDT
+262 EKKAVKEELSGT

-288 HHGVGVHHAGMLPR
+288 HHGIGVHHAGMLPR

-346 ENTKV
+346 EKTKV
-351 LTVRDFKQ
+351 LSVRDFKQ

-379 PEHAIENKKL
+379 PEHAIENQKL
-389 RAKAGDDPKKL
+389 RAKAAGDPKKL
-400 RKIKMRQPPDR
+400 RKLKMRQPPDK

-416 DADTFVRLQDS
+416 DVETFTRLQES
-427 PPEPLRSRFRV
+427 PPEPLTSQFRV
-438 SNAMVLNLFER
+438 SNGMILNLFER

-456 LRSLIRASHESTK
+456 LRKLIRSSHEGPT
-469 AKYRHGREA
+469 AKRQHARNA
-478 IAMIRSLR
+478 ISMIRSLR
-486 DADVIE
+486 DAGVIE
-492 LGGDGPR
+492 LGPDGAR
-499 VNEDFQSDFSL
+499 VHEDFQSDFSL

-520 AVDVLDTEDAAY
+520 AVDVLDPDHADY

-545 DPWAVLYRQ
+545 QPWAVLYRQ

-561 ALASMKAEGMEYDER
+561 ALAAMKADGMEYDER

-588 NAEFLYGTYEVFAER
+588 NAEFLYATYELFSER
-603 HPWVGGDV
+603 HPWVGNDV

-660 ESAKTEEL
+660 ETAKTDSL
-668 YDVSDWLGLVVRSV
+668 YDVSDWLGLTVRSV
-682 DAEPARRMGATT
+682 DASLLDEWEQLQAPTEDLLTAAKRDEDATVDVT
-694 VARGRRARS
+694 QDVRGFTTMVRNAAWKIVRFLAFKQYDRAAEALSEVSEANTWNAEQFAEALGPYWAEYDAIQIGPDARS
-703 DRTQRRRSGRHH
+703 S
-715 QRRAR
+715 
-720 LHDHGAQLGLEGR
+720 AQLKIEQHEGQWD
-733 PSSRLQ
+733 LTQ
-739 AVRSRG
+739 
-745 RSAFRGRR
+745 
-753 EERVVR
+753 
-759 RAIRRGAR
+759 I
-767 ALLVR
+767 LLDPDA
-772 IRRHRHRSGSPK
+772 HRSWHL
-784 RWPTPNRPRRPRV
+784 RFRI
-797 AGDPDSA
+797 
-804 RSVGRPK
+804 
-811 LAPALDREPRGEPA
+811 
-825 SGATCDHADLRE
+825 DLRASRE
-837 RLERLVVLE
+837 ASQPVLT
-846 RRFGEKL
+846 L
-853 LNILRQTDRLLVDA
+853 LSVSQ
-867 ERPAK
+867 
-872 LRGDEVADHRPPI
+872 
-885 LDRQRLLATA
+885 
-895 VGAAFYQGV
+895 
-904 HRQACLLGE
+904 
-913 ADDAAARPAD
+913 
-923 QANVARPEV
+923 
-932 AHVLDEHE
+932 
-940 PSRRGGLLERV
+940 
-951 DGSLRFDDAVRGSG
+951 
-965 QPKRRR
+965 
-971 VGELGRAVARDAR
+971 